1 MNDEI
6 FLLSIEEYEK
16 YKNVI
21 PKINCWWWLR
31 SPGYSSTNA
40 AYVYRDGSVNDVGGN
55 IRYDGV
61 AVCPAIKFNPL
72 LSLKPGDRF
81 IKHDFPWIYL
91 GDCLAISEVPIAFRR
106 FDKEG
111 NDYDTSE
118 VRKFLFEWKRSRLID
133 IRPGDECVYPN
144 LKNRPFIV
152 SRVYFEGDT
161 GFFDGVFEDDGTVIE
176 DGTLVIIKKTGKR
189 FRIEE
194 CTE

>member
-6 FLLSIEEYEK
+6 FLLSIEEYKK
-16 YKNVI
+16 YRDLI
-21 PKINCWWWLR
+21 PKIHSLWWLR
-31 SPGYSSTNA
+31 SPGNLSQ
-40 AYVYRDGSVNDVGGN
+40 YVAHVDVSGSVYDNGN
-55 IRYDGV
+55 VVNYGIE
-61 AVCPAIKFNPL
+61 AVRPAIKFNPL
-72 LSLKPGDRF
+72 LSLRLGDRF
-81 IKHDFPWIYL
+81 IKYDFPWVYL
-91 GDCLAISEVPIAFRR
+91 GDCLAIAEVPIAFRR

-111 NDYDTSE
+111 NDYETSE

-176 DGTLVIIKKTGKR
+176 EGTLVIIKKTGKR